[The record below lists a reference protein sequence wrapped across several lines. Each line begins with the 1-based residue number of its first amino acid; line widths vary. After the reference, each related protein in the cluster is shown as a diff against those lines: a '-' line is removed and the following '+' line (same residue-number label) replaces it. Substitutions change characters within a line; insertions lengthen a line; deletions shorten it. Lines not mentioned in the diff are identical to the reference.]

1 MLVNL
6 KRNLSTYVGILRF
19 SSWQL
24 WLLYFALGSILFAVP
39 QIDRFIPFLFSFIF
53 ATAGA
58 FVLNQYFD
66 RDVDKSNNLK
76 RNLPI
81 ASGHVSPR
89 MAILVFSLLYILSLS
104 FVLFTDSSLLP
115 LFLVYIFLWIAYS
128 TPPFSL
134 KKRPIIDIL
143 TSGIGSG
150 VVPFIIGLQVSR
162 QLTLEFSSPWII
174 RHYQDIFL
182 AAVPLFLIQCS
193 GHILQA
199 VGDYEPDLTENVTT
213 FSVKYGK
220 ITSLRVSKCFLIITP
235 ILPMFYDFFNLS
247 STPFL
252 HWYLIV
258 FIGLFPCLLYLIW
271 RLGDASEN
279 RLNTLRTISRRVG
292 TLALVAIWLYV
303 LLIRISLQ

>member
-1 MLVNL
+1 MLINL
-6 KRNLSTYVGILRF
+6 KKNLSTYVGIMRF
-19 SSWQL
+19 GSWQL
-24 WLLYFALGSILFAVP
+24 WILYFALGSILFTVP
-39 QIDRFIPFLFSFIF
+39 QIDRFIPFSLSFVC

-66 RDVDKSNNLK
+66 REVDKSNNLK

-81 ASGHVSPR
+81 ASGDVSPK

-150 VVPFIIGLQVSR
+150 VVPFIIGLQVSH
-162 QLTLEFSSPWII
+162 QLTLDFSSPTII
-174 RHYQDIFL
+174 RRYQDVFL
-182 AAVPLFLIQCS
+182 AAVPLFLVQCS

-213 FSVKYGK
+213 FTVKYGK
-220 ITSLRVSKCFLIITP
+220 ITSLRVSKLFLILTP
-235 ILPMFYDFFNLS
+235 ILPLFYDFFNLS
-247 STPFL
+247 STPVL
-252 HWYLIV
+252 HWYLMV
-258 FIGLFPCLLYLIW
+258 FLGLFPCLLYLIW
-271 RLGDASEN
+271 RLGDASKS
-279 RLNTLRTISRRVG
+279 RLKTLRTISQRVG
-292 TLALVAIWLYV
+292 TFALVAIWLYMF
-303 LLIRISLQ
+303 LIRINL